1 MTSVTVSNTNPT
13 FAKICAENPTMTMN
27 QLYNVVVFFA
37 NYYSDDVEWDTTH
50 PDFYIIGSYD
60 EGSFYYAG
68 ITKTLYHVDGRYDS
82 SSRHIEENGYFEL
95 YNYLKQHR
103 VSGPDVSGPDVSGP
117 DASLVKPYLPSI
129 PEESVERDRKVQQ
142 ELTTFE
148 NYETQRETSC
158 ILM

>member
-27 QLYNVVVFFA
+27 QLYNVVVFFE

-50 PDFYIIGSYD
+50 PDFYIIGSY
-60 EGSFYYAG
+60 GVRSFYAG

-103 VSGPDVSGPDVSGP
+103 VSGPETQL
-117 DASLVKPYLPSI
+117 A
-129 PEESVERDRKVQQ
+129 ERDRKVQQ

>member
-1 MTSVTVSNTNPT
+1 
-13 FAKICAENPTMTMN
+13 MTMN
-27 QLYNVVVFFA
+27 QLYNVVVFFE

-68 ITKTLYHVDGRYDS
+68 ITKTLYHVDGRDDS

-103 VSGPDVSGPDVSGP
+103 VSGPETQL
-117 DASLVKPYLPSI
+117 A
-129 PEESVERDRKVQQ
+129 ERDRKVQQ
-142 ELTTFE
+142 ELTTSAKTFFK